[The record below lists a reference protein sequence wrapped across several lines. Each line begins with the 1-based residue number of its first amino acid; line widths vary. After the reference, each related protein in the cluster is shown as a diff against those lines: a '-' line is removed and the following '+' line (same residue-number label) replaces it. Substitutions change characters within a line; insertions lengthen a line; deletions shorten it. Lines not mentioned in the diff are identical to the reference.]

1 MICPSIFLLAL
12 EKAEWRMKKRN
23 FELKN
28 IKGI

>member
-12 EKAEWRMKKRN
+12 EKVEWRMKRN